1 MSDDVLAWLYVWT
14 LERDEN
20 HLHMVQL
27 WHRHPIISCFI
38 KVQVGLIFLV
48 SAYPGR
54 PGAEAVHAGRRKGRK
69 NAVLCLVTS
78 NIYHDLQTRPSEGQ
92 STSSL

>member
-20 HLHMVQL
+20 DLHMVQL

-54 PGAEAVHAGRRKGRK
+54 PGTEAVHAGRRKGRK
-69 NAVLCLVTS
+69 MPFCAW
-78 NIYHDLQTRPSEGQ
+78 
-92 STSSL
+92 